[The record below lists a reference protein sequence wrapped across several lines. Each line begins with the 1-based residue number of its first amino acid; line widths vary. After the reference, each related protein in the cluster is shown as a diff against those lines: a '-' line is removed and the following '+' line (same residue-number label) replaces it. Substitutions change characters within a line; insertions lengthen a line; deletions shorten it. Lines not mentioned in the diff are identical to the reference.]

1 MFINFN
7 QVQFVNS
14 AVLFLGQIEGV
25 LWYVVCNYWTSF
37 YMISCFVADKY
48 SSWVNMEAI
57 LPEFL

>member
-14 AVLFLGQIEGV
+14 AVLFLGQIEDI
-25 LWYVVCNYWTSF
+25 LWYVVCNYWMSF
-37 YMISCFVADKY
+37 YMIFCFGEDKY